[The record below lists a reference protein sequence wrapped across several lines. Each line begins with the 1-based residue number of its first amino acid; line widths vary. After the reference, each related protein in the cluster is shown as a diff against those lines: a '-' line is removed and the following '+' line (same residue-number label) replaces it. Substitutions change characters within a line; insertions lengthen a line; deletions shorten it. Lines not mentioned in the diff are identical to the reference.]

1 MKRSNTQTRSPKV
14 FPDITAEL
22 LEGGHSIRFRAPGR
36 SMLPTI
42 KEGEAIT
49 VEPVELSAV
58 RTGDIILYRNGN
70 SVIAHRVVQIRQ
82 ETSAGKSSLKARR
95 AGPRSPLR
103 AGRSSRSAGPI
114 VVTHPSS
121 LSPHHSFLL
130 RGDASFNCDYPVKPE
145 QILGK
150 VVSVERDGKSIDLCS
165 FRAKVLLI
173 AHLGIVKFKRWIKQA
188 LFWREASLT

>member
-95 AGPRSPLR
+95 AGPRAKRSLR
-103 AGRSSRSAGPI
+103 PEGPI

-188 LFWREASLT
+188 LFRRESSLA

>member
-1 MKRSNTQTRSPKV
+1 M

-22 LEGGHSIRFRAPGR
+22 LEGGHSIRFQAPGR
-36 SMLPTI
+36 SMHPTI
-42 KEGEAIT
+42 RDGETIT
-49 VEPVELSAV
+49 VEPVTPSGV
-58 RTGDIILYRNGN
+58 KVGDILLYRGK
-70 SVIAHRVVQIRQ
+70 SGVIAHRVVQIER
-82 ETSAGKSSLKARR
+82 ENTHAPAGS
-95 AGPRSPLR
+95 
-103 AGRSSRSAGPI
+103 
-114 VVTHPSS
+114 SS

-188 LFWREASLT
+188 LFGREAFLA

>member
-1 MKRSNTQTRSPKV
+1 
-14 FPDITAEL
+14 
-22 LEGGHSIRFRAPGR
+22 
-36 SMLPTI
+36 MLPTI

-70 SVIAHRVVQIRQ
+70 SVIAHRVVQIKQ
-82 ETSAGKSSLKARR
+82 ETTADKSSFKARR
-95 AGPRSPLR
+95 AGPRAKRSLR
-103 AGRSSRSAGPI
+103 PEGPI
-114 VVTHPSS
+114 VITHPSS
-121 LSPHHSFLL
+121 LIPHHSFLL

-150 VVSVERDGKSIDLCS
+150 VVSVERDGKSVDLCS

-173 AHLGIVKFKRWIKQA
+173 AHLGIVKFKRWIKQT
-188 LFWREASLT
+188 LFRRESSLA